1 MDAMTSMD
9 AIGVLAAMTAV
20 ARRTALVL
28 GASGGVGGAVARALR
43 DAGWTVRAL
52 KRGLGAESEHRDGLH
67 WLRGDALDAQDVRR
81 AAEGCS
87 VIVHAVNPPGYRR
100 WSELVLPMLDN
111 TIAAAKARGATVVLP
126 GTVYNFGPDAMPHPA
141 EDAPQHPVTRKGA
154 IRVEMERRLQEG
166 AERGDFRAIILRAG
180 DFFGPGAANS
190 WFSQGLVTPGRPV
203 TRIQQPGTDGVGHQ
217 WAYLPDVAMAMA
229 ALVERCDTL
238 PAFARFHF
246 AGHWDADGRQMAEAI
261 ARVVRKR
268 TGAQPKTTRFPWW
281 AVRLAQPVVPLFRE
295 LAEMRYLW
303 REPLRMG
310 EARLAA
316 VLSRD
321 GGVPHTPLDL
331 AIERTLESLGC
342 LPTTPS
348 KAGTAPAPTAA
359 GSPTLNR
366 SSAAAGARS
375 AHLA

>member
-28 GASGGVGGAVARALR
+28 GASGGIGGAVARALR

-52 KRGLGAESEHRDGLH
+52 KRGLASESEHRDGLQ
-67 WLRGDALDAQDVRR
+67 WLRGDALVAEDVQR
-81 AAEGCS
+81 AAQGCS

-111 TIAAAKARGATVVLP
+111 TIAAAKARGATIVLP

-141 EDAPQHPVTRKGA
+141 EDSPQRPVTRKGA
-154 IRVEMERRLQEG
+154 IRAEMERRLQAG
-166 AERGDFRAIILRAG
+166 AERGDFRAVVLRAG
-180 DFFGPGAANS
+180 DYFGPGAANS
-190 WFSQGLVTPGRPV
+190 WFSQGLVTPGQPV
-203 TRIQQPGTDGVGHQ
+203 AKIQQIGTDGVGHQ
-217 WAYLPDVAMAMA
+217 WAYLPDVATAMV
-229 ALVERCDTL
+229 ALIERCGTL

-246 AGHWDADGRQMAEAI
+246 AGHWDADGRQMVEAI
-261 ARVVRKR
+261 RRVVQQR
-268 TGAQPKTTRFPWW
+268 TGVQARLTRFPWW

-303 REPLRMG
+303 RQPLRLG

-316 VLSRD
+316 ELADV
-321 GGVPHTPLDL
+321 GGVPHTPLDV
-331 AIERTLESLGC
+331 AVERSLVALGC
-342 LPTTPS
+342 LP
-348 KAGTAPAPTAA
+348 GT
-359 GSPTLNR
+359 STLNR
-366 SSAAAGARS
+366 SSAAAAARS
-375 AHLA
+375 AHPA

>member
-52 KRGLGAESEHRDGLH
+52 KRGLASESEHRDGLQ
-67 WLRGDALDAQDVRR
+67 WLRGDALDAQDVQR
-81 AAEGCS
+81 AAQGCS

-111 TIAAAKARGATVVLP
+111 TIAAASARGATVVLP
-126 GTVYNFGPDAMPHPA
+126 GTVYNFGPDAMPHPK
-141 EDAPQHPVTRKGA
+141 EDAPQRPLTRKGA

-166 AERGDFRAIILRAG
+166 AARGAFRAIVLRAG

-190 WFSQGLVTPGRPV
+190 WFSQGLVTPGQPV

-217 WAYLPDVAMAMA
+217 WAYLPDVATAMA

-261 ARVVRKR
+261 RRVVQRR
-268 TGAQPKTTRFPWW
+268 TGTQPRLSRFPWW

-303 REPLRMG
+303 REPLRMD

-316 VLSRD
+316 ELAGH

-331 AIERTLESLGC
+331 AIERTLEALGC
-342 LPTTPS
+342 LPV
-348 KAGTAPAPTAA
+348 AP
-359 GSPTLNR
+359 
-366 SSAAAGARS
+366 AAAGAAATATLNRNNVAAGARN
-375 AHLA
+375 AHPA